1 MQVDG
6 LRPQVREERDLLD
19 GARGDLHHVGAD
31 LTRHVADLHALPDG
45 AEMQAESVLHVD
57 DRVVRHGVGG
67 QVVRVVRALQRRRE
81 DRELAG
87 ERADV
92 DVLPRGVLEA
102 RAAFAHARS
111 DQAPALERTNVPV
124 LVG

>member
-31 LTRHVADLHALPDG
+31 LIRHVADLHAFSDG
-45 AEMQAESVLHVD
+45 AEMQTKPVPHVD
-57 DRVVRHGVGG
+57 DRVVGHGVDG
-67 QVVRVVRALQRRRE
+67 QVVRVTSVCGSRRK
-81 DRELAG
+81 DRKLAG

-92 DVLPRGVLEA
+92 DVMLRGELKP

-111 DQAPALERTNVPV
+111 DQAPALERANVPV